1 MSTASKA
8 TLKALQIIHR
18 AMLLGQIV
26 FLLIVVFLKY
36 SNRFP
41 STLQHLDQ
49 LLQLVALVLSFGGF
63 FIGGVIFKKKL
74 QQVKEVPDLV
84 AKVMA
89 YRSGCMIQ
97 WALLEAASF
106 FCILCFL
113 LVGNYAF
120 LALSLA
126 LLLAFAVVGPS
137 KLKLMLQLQLSE
149 EELEVF

>member
-1 MSTASKA
+1 M
-8 TLKALQIIHR
+8 LVGQII
-18 AMLLGQIV
+18 

-36 SNRFP
+36 SNRVP
-41 STLQHLDQ
+41 SPLQHLDQ
-49 LLQLVALVLSFGGF
+49 LLQLVALVVSFGFF
-63 FIGGVIFKKKL
+63 FIGGAIFKKKL
-74 QQVKEVPDLV
+74 QQVKETSDPA
-84 AKVMA
+84 AKATVYHSA
-89 YRSGCMIQ
+89 CMIQ
-97 WALLEAASF
+97 WALLEAAYF
-106 FCILCFL
+106 ICILCFL